1 MNDDFELLLSF
12 CDFILENVPSISFFE
27 KDNPNRLKLV
37 EDFLEEW
44 DGEYETLISPNGN
57 TERIRKFKRWQK

>member
-44 DGEYETLISPNGN
+44 DREWYTLILANGN
-57 TERIRKFKRWQK
+57 TKKNKKIQGWQK